1 MWMDERA
8 EFADAVAVS
17 TGGSGTNLIGDV
29 MDLGVARDIGAGK
42 PIYLVIQVSTAFAG
56 GTSMQFV
63 LASDSAAAIATDGS
77 ETRHNVTDVFT
88 VAQLTAGLSFSFA
101 LMAGDT
107 ARGEDTVG
115 YERYLG
121 ILGIGVG
128 THTAGA
134 IRAFLSPDPV
144 GYVMYPDGNN

>member
-1 MWMDERA
+1 
-8 EFADAVAVS
+8 
-17 TGGSGTNLIGDV
+17 
-29 MDLGVARDIGAGK
+29 
-42 PIYLVIQVSTAFAG
+42 
-56 GTSMQFV
+56 MQFV
-63 LASDSAAAIATDGS
+63 LASDSGAAIATDGS

-88 VAQLTAGLSFSFA
+88 VAQLTAGFSMSVALS
-101 LMAGDT
+101 AGDT

-134 IRAFLSPDPV
+134 INAFLSPDPV
-144 GYVMYPDGNN
+144 GYAMYPDGNN